1 MSGVGAPMRSAPME
15 ELRAP
20 FETVL
25 LLKELRTFWRRGP
38 GPQRG
43 VTA

>member
-1 MSGVGAPMRSAPME
+1 MSGVGALMHSAPTE

-20 FETVL
+20 FETIL

-38 GPQRG
+38 GPRRG
-43 VTA
+43 VAA